1 VTWLAIV
8 LALFG
13 LLGWRLA
20 YMWWA
25 VTKAQTAEVEA
36 LQTQVAEL
44 LLTAIDATEEHTN
57 EIRYAQS
64 LIFQQALSGK
74 IGTGPRA

>member
-1 VTWLAIV
+1 MTWLAIV
-8 LALFG
+8 LGIFAV
-13 LLGWRLA
+13 LGWRLA
-20 YMWWA
+20 YVWWA
-25 VTKAQTAEVEA
+25 VSKAQTAEVVRLTKQA
-36 LQTQVAEL
+36 SEL
-44 LLTAIDATEEHTN
+44 LLSATTATEEHTN

>member
-1 VTWLAIV
+1 MTWLAIV
-8 LALFG
+8 LGIFA

-20 YMWWA
+20 YVWWA
-25 VTKAQTAEVEA
+25 VTRAQTAEVERLTA
-36 LQTQVAEL
+36 QVSDL
-44 LLTAIDATEEHTN
+44 LLDAMNATEEHTN

-64 LIFQQALSGK
+64 LIFQKALSGK